1 LSHNRGQKK
10 YSLLSYHYITA
21 DKTQTQYHLQTWLCD
36 KTITNYIISYLIMW
50 QENYAL
56 YLYYLTDFV
65 CLYNYK
71 FLLSLCKIAR
81 SSVILLLPLPDYVT
95 RQLRTIFFLSDY
107 VTRQLR
113 TIVFL
118 PDYVTSQL
126 QTIIHS
132 VDLVNEVKV
141 KWNSHCWQEWESD
154 YCLMSNEELFS
165 HIMARTMYIRW
176 DDNDIHFVLDHHT

>member
-1 LSHNRGQKK
+1 MLTNYVKFVWQNK
-10 YSLLSYHYITA
+10 YSLLIYHYITA
-21 DKTQTQYHLQTWLCD
+21 DKTQTQHHLQTWLCD
-36 KTITNYIISYLIMW
+36 KTITNYIFSYLIMW
-50 QENYAL
+50 QENYPL

-95 RQLRTIFFLSDY
+95 RQLRTICFLPDY

-118 PDYVTSQL
+118 PDYVTRQL
-126 QTIIHS
+126 QTI
-132 VDLVNEVKV
+132 
-141 KWNSHCWQEWESD
+141 
-154 YCLMSNEELFS
+154 
-165 HIMARTMYIRW
+165 
-176 DDNDIHFVLDHHT
+176 FVLPDYVTRQWRTIFFLPDCVRRQLRTIFVLPDYVTRQSWTIFFLPDYVTSH

>member
-1 LSHNRGQKK
+1 LLANYVKFVWQNK

-21 DKTQTQYHLQTWLCD
+21 DKTQTQHHLQTWLCD
-36 KTITNYIISYLIMW
+36 KTITNYIFSYLIMW
-50 QENYAL
+50 LENYAL

-95 RQLRTIFFLSDY
+95 RQLQTISVLPDYVTRQWRTIFFLLDYVRRQLRTIFVLPDY
-107 VTRQLR
+107 VTRQSW
-113 TIVFL
+113 TIFFL

-126 QTIIHS
+126 RTIFS
-132 VDLVNEVKV
+132 LP
-141 KWNSHCWQEWESD
+141 D
-154 YCLMSNEELFS
+154 YMT
-165 HIMARTMYIRW
+165 RQ
-176 DDNDIHFVLDHHT
+176 